1 MGNLEG
7 DVTKVK
13 TDIAF
18 DVGQPNNHKS
28 VDDRLN
34 SATTNNQAIKNDIG
48 PSAIKDRVSALEPK
62 VTSIENDIAITE
74 GKYKQ

>member
-74 GKYKQ
+74 GE